1 MLVAENEVKSIVAA
15 TGDGATIARMSEV
28 LARQRRAH
36 IEQGPPSAKQ
46 RIERL
51 DRMFA
56 LLADHRNEICD
67 AMAADYVVRA
77 PEQTLLADVVACADG
92 IKHAKKHLRAWMR
105 PVRRSPNFP
114 LAQLGAKARVQYQP
128 LGVIGNIVPWNFPV
142 YLTFGPLTGMLAAG
156 NRVMI
161 KMSEFVPH
169 TAALVERLIA
179 KAFDETEVA
188 FFGGGPDVGAA
199 FGALPFDHLFFTG
212 SPRVGKLVMRAAA
225 ENLTPVTLEL
235 GGKSP
240 VVIGRTA
247 DLAITAR
254 RVAWGKTLNGGQVC
268 LAPDYV
274 LVPEELRDD
283 FVAALKTEVRR
294 MYPTM
299 RDNPQYTSIIND
311 LQYRRVSSYLDDARA
326 RGVSVV
332 EINPAKEDFA
342 VQRGRKMPVT
352 LLLDPP
358 DDALV
363 MQNEI
368 FGPLLPVKTYKQID
382 EAVAYVNGRPRP
394 LALYYFGKDR
404 AEADRVLT
412 RTTSGGACVNEV
424 IVHVMQDELPFGGC
438 GNSGMG
444 SYHGEQGF
452 RTFSHAKSVFTAG
465 RLDPFF
471 LLRPPYGKGVHRV
484 FRFML
489 RR

>member
-1 MLVAENEVKSIVAA
+1 MLVTNEEVKTVAEA
-15 TGDGATIARMSEV
+15 SESRATIARMTEV

-36 IEQGPPSAKQ
+36 IEQGPSPAKQ

-56 LLADHRNEICD
+56 LLADHRSEISD
-67 AMAADYVVRA
+67 AMTADYVVRA
-77 PEQTLLADVVACADG
+77 PEQTLLADIVACADG
-92 IKHAKKHLRAWMR
+92 IRHAKKHLHDWMR
-105 PVRRSPNFP
+105 PSRRAPNFP
-114 LAQLGAKARVQYQP
+114 LGALGARAQVQYQP
-128 LGVIGNIVPWNFPV
+128 LGVVGNIVPWNFPV

-169 TAALVERLIA
+169 TAALVERLITA
-179 KAFDETEVA
+179 TFDETEVA
-188 FFGGGPDVGAA
+188 CFGGGPEVGAA

-212 SPRVGKLVMRAAA
+212 SPRVGKLVMRAASD
-225 ENLTPVTLEL
+225 NLTPVTLEL

-240 VVIGRTA
+240 VMIGRTA

-274 LVPEELRDD
+274 LVPEEMRDA
-283 FVAALKTEVRR
+283 FVTAFKTEVAR
-294 MYPTM
+294 MYPSM
-299 RDNPQYTSIIND
+299 RDNPQYTSIINEM
-311 LQYRRVSSYLDDARA
+311 QYRRVKSYLDDARS
-326 RGVSVV
+326 RGVNVV
-332 EINPAKEDFA
+332 EINPAQEDFST
-342 VQRGRKMPVT
+342 QRARKMPMT
-352 LLLDPP
+352 LLFDPP
-358 DDALV
+358 DDSLV

-368 FGPLLPVKTYKQID
+368 FGPLLPVKTYKTID
-382 EAVAYVNGRPRP
+382 EAIAFVNSRPRP
-394 LALYYFGKDR
+394 LALYYFG
-404 AEADRVLT
+404 ADRVETDHVLT

-424 IVHVMQDELPFGGC
+424 IVHVMQENLPFGGC

-452 RTFSHAKSVFTAG
+452 RTFSHAKAVYTG
-465 RLDPFF
+465 TKLDPFF
-471 LLRPPYGKGVHRV
+471 LLRPPYGKGVQRL